1 MNQSQVIL
9 YDFWAAWCG
18 PCKVMHPIIE
28 DIEKSYG
35 DKIDVKKYDVDAAEN
50 QAIVQQYQVMAMP
63 TYIIEKNGQVVQQF
77 VGAQAKQTLT
87 AAIDQA
93 LAA

>member
-1 MNQSQVIL
+1 MNQNQVIL

-35 DKIDVKKYDVDAAEN
+35 DKIVVKKYDVDAAEN

-63 TYIIEKNGQVVQQF
+63 TYIIEKGGQVVQQF

-87 AAIDQA
+87 AALDQA
-93 LAA
+93 ITA